1 MMQVKNDLLG
11 QTDFGIEA
19 LTIRPA
25 ACLVESGGIA
35 TRVEPKVME
44 VLVLLAQ
51 ASGKNITREQ
61 LIDACW
67 DGRIVSEDAISRTL
81 SKARKIG
88 ALTSPPAFR
97 IETRPKIGVRL
108 VAAKQ
113 VHQSRNEA
121 QIFAALAPEPLLIV
135 FPFENLSSD
144 KDMQFFSDGV
154 SEEVLSRI
162 IRGSKIKVVGPA
174 SSFQLRG
181 VSKQEVAEKLKA
193 THIVDGSVRRA
204 GDRVRINAHLTE
216 VSSGAGLWAEQFER
230 DLTDIFALQDEIA
243 DGIAKALFAKFTPAS
258 LAPIDPTTYDLYLRA
273 RDLETNPDRLL
284 SSIASLER
292 VTQAAPEFADGWG
305 RLATLRALHRM
316 NTPYQDRAYITDQLR
331 NDIAHCHALDPENPQ
346 ANYANFWLKAP
357 FGEFLEKERIV
368 EKALSRTNLLSDDL
382 AMSSFH
388 YLNVGRLRQAHVNV
402 LKARGFDP
410 SSWAVSINYAVSL
423 WSSADTQIS
432 LDAATQHVETWPFDQ
447 QGIGLALA
455 VALSVPDWRVV
466 DRLTDPKRLEQFPLR
481 EHGGILLTANFMR
494 CPTAENKQLL
504 FDMVL
509 ARAQKRG
516 AIDCTTLGVMTM
528 AGLAQQ
534 AYDQLLHFKIGP
546 TGAKGDPLG
555 MLGFR
560 TFLLFTP
567 ANKEGRDD
575 PRFATLCAR
584 IGLVDYWLETGIWP
598 DCADEMPYDF
608 RAACLA
614 AQDVPKDIFG
624 Y

>member
-1 MMQVKNDLLG
+1 MMQVKSDLFDSA
-11 QTDFGIEA
+11 DFGIEA
-19 LTIRPA
+19 LTIRPS
-25 ACLVESGGIA
+25 ACLVVSGGSS

-51 ASGKNITREQ
+51 ALGENITREQ

-108 VAAKQ
+108 VAATQ
-113 VHQSRNEA
+113 VHQSRNQP
-121 QIFAALAPEPLLIV
+121 QILAAATTEPLLIV

-144 KDMQFFSDGV
+144 TDMTFFSDGV

-174 SSFQLRG
+174 SSFQLKG
-181 VSKQEVAEKLKA
+181 ASKQEVAEKLKA

-216 VSSGAGLWAEQFER
+216 VGSGAGLWAEQFER

-243 DGIAKALFAKFTPAS
+243 DGIAKSLFAKFTPAS
-258 LAPIDPTTYDLYLRA
+258 LAPIDPATYDLYLRA

-316 NTPYQDRAYITDQLR
+316 NTPYQDRADITDQLR
-331 NDIAHCHALDPENPQ
+331 NDIARCHALDPENPQ

-368 EKALSRTNLLSDDL
+368 EKALSRTNQLSDDL

-423 WSSADTQIS
+423 WSTANPEAS
-432 LDAATQHVETWPFDQ
+432 LNAAIQHVETWPFDQ
-447 QGIGLALA
+447 QGIGLALV
-455 VALSVPDWRVV
+455 VALSVPDWLVV

-481 EHGGILLTANFMR
+481 EHGGILLTASFMR
-494 CPTAENKQLL
+494 SPTAENKQLL
-504 FDMVL
+504 FDIVL

-516 AIDCTTLGVMTM
+516 AIDCTTLGVVTM
-528 AGLAQQ
+528 AGLGQQ
-534 AYDQLLHFKIGP
+534 AYDKLAYLRIGP
-546 TGAKGDPLG
+546 TGAKSDALG
-555 MLGFR
+555 MMGFR
-560 TFLLFTP
+560 TFLLFLP
-567 ANKEGRDD
+567 ANKEARDD
-575 PRFATLCAR
+575 PRFVTLCAR
-584 IGLVDYWLETGIWP
+584 LGLVEYWLETELWP
-598 DCADEMPYDF
+598 DCADEVPYDF

-614 AQDVPKDIFG
+614 ARDVPKDMFG